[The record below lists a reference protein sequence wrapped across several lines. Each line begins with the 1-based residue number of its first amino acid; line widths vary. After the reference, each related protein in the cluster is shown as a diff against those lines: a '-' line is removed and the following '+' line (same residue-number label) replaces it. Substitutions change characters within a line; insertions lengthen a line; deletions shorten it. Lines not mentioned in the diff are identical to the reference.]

1 MLLWAVTSSRP
12 IQSKKISSNI
22 WLLSKIKHFLSQ
34 SHCIQFYMS
43 YIQPHLDF
51 VNIVWGNTCES
62 TKMKIFKLQKRAC
75 HIILDYNVDYSHE
88 AMGSLKIMS
97 I

>member
-1 MLLWAVTSSRP
+1 
-12 IQSKKISSNI
+12 
-22 WLLSKIKHFLSQ
+22 
-34 SHCIQFYMS
+34 MS